1 MMLTIGRNNRN
12 TVVEGTSGQNF
23 IIVCLQCLRV
33 KHYHTQECLS
43 GAHNFA
49 AGVNQSAMVT
59 VHVSSMLL
67 IATTNLDCI
76 LTDKHA
82 GV

>member
-43 GAHNFA
+43 GAHGYMSVSQNSDVERA
-49 AGVNQSAMVT
+49 CEQHSADSNKKLRL
-59 VHVSSMLL
+59 HS
-67 IATTNLDCI
+67 D
-76 LTDKHA
+76 
-82 GV
+82 